1 MFMILLISCVLLG
14 PDQTPPR
21 ANPAPNADLEA
32 YQSMQAKAGRD
43 PAAHIRMALW
53 CEQHGLNA
61 EKMKHLALAV
71 LRDPQNTMAR
81 GLMGLLPNGGRWE
94 APEAVSARLRADELL
109 MARLAEYNRRRD
121 ELQAFENST
130 IPVGTT
136 VQNRW
141 ALHHPAAEVAAA
153 HARLG
158 VWCEQNGLK
167 PEATAH
173 FTQAVV
179 LDPYRDSAWK
189 HLGFVKHNGRWMDH
203 EQITAEEK
211 EAIEQTRAD
220 RLWEPQLKRWKAWLK
235 DEKRRD
241 QATTEMKS
249 VTDPHAVPAV
259 VRILA
264 QGNERDQMAAAQLL
278 GQIDIPSSTRAL
290 LQLAVFSASD
300 AVRAAATEA
309 FRRREPRDF
318 AGWLVDTI
326 RTPWQYRV
334 QPVGGP
340 GSPGAL
346 QIVTPR
352 FTMLRTYDAPP
363 AFTLSDQFYGY
374 VGYDVNG
381 LPVVVRGAEMNSMAK
396 LAALDARAPSGK
408 LHQLELRTQMLLA
421 EANLKAVDSQQR
433 LIADVNDIEA
443 ANAKAVAI
451 NQRIT
456 PILTTTLDAPDLK
469 NDEDAWKTWWYDRL
483 GYRYDPPPPVSLA
496 VDASPQYAP
505 PRIYSCFVA
514 GTPVRT
520 INGHQPIESVRV
532 GDRLLTQDVTT
543 GALSFQ
549 SVLVVHHNAP
559 AKTIRVALDN
569 GETIT
574 ASTYH
579 RFWQVGK
586 GWAMA
591 KQLQTGDTLRTL
603 GGIAR
608 VVSLEPGATVPVFN
622 LDVAGTRTFFVGMK
636 DALVHDNTLPNPHLE
651 PFDAVNRESLSVQLT
666 HPAGK

>member
-1 MFMILLISCVLLG
+1 MSMILLLSCALLG
-14 PDQTPPR
+14 SDQAPSR
-21 ANPAPNADLEA
+21 AGPAPNADLET
-32 YQSMQAKAGRD
+32 YQAIQAKAGRD

-53 CEQHGLNA
+53 CEQHGLKA
-61 EKMKHLALAV
+61 ERMKHLALAI
-71 LRDPQNTMAR
+71 LKDPQNAMAR
-81 GLMGLLPNGGRWE
+81 GLMGLLPNGDRWE
-94 APEAVSARLRADELL
+94 TPEAVSTRLRADELL

-121 ELQAFENST
+121 ELQAFENNT
-130 IPVGTT
+130 NPVGAT
-136 VQNRW
+136 VQSRW

-189 HLGFVKHNGRWMDH
+189 HLGLVKHNGHWMNR

-241 QATTEMKS
+241 QATTEITS

-278 GQIDIPSSTRAL
+278 GRIDIPASTRAL

-300 AVRAAATEA
+300 CVRATATEA
-309 FRRREPRDF
+309 IRRREARDF
-318 AGWLVDTI
+318 AGWLIDMI
-326 RTPWQYRV
+326 HTPWQYRV

-352 FTMLRTYDAPP
+352 FTMLRTYHAPP
-363 AFTLSDQFYGY
+363 AFTLSDQFFGY
-374 VGYDVNG
+374 IGYDANG

-396 LAALDARAPSGK
+396 LAALDARSPTGK

-433 LIADVNDIEA
+433 LIVDVNDIEA
-443 ANAKAVAI
+443 ANAEAVTI

-456 PILTTTLDAPDLK
+456 PILMTTLDAPDLK

-520 INGHQPIESVRV
+520 INGRQPIESIRV

-559 AKTIRVALDN
+559 ARTIRVALDS

-574 ASTYH
+574 ASAYH

-586 GWAMA
+586 GWTMA
-591 KQLQTGDTLRTL
+591 KQLQTGDILRTL

-636 DALVHDNTLPNPHLE
+636 DALVHDNTLPSSRLE
-651 PFDAVNRESLSVQLT
+651 PFDAVKPEGQAVQLT
-666 HPAGK
+666 HPEE

>member
-1 MFMILLISCVLLG
+1 MFMILLISCALLG

-21 ANPAPNADLEA
+21 ANLAASNADLET

-43 PAAHIRMALW
+43 PAAHVRMALW

-71 LRDPQNTMAR
+71 LRDPQNTLAR

-94 APEAVSARLRADELL
+94 APEAVSARLRADEAL

-121 ELQAFENST
+121 ELQAFENNT
-130 IPVGTT
+130 NPVGAS
-136 VQNRW
+136 VQKRW
-141 ALHHPAAEVAAA
+141 ALHHPAAEAAA

-189 HLGFVKHNGRWMDH
+189 HLGFVKHNGRWMNH

-211 EAIEQTRAD
+211 EALEQTRAD
-220 RLWEPQLKRWKAWLK
+220 RLWEPLLKRWKTWLK
-235 DEKRRD
+235 DDKRRD
-241 QATTEMKS
+241 QATTEMNS

-259 VRILA
+259 VQILA
-264 QGNERDQMAAAQLL
+264 QGNEREQMAAAQLL
-278 GQIDIPSSTRAL
+278 GRIDIPSSTRAL

-300 AVRAAATEA
+300 YVRATATEA
-309 FRRREPRDF
+309 IRRREPRDF
-318 AGWLVDTI
+318 AGWLIDFI

-363 AFTLSDQFYGY
+363 AFTLSDQFFGY
-374 VGYDVNG
+374 IGYDVNG
-381 LPVVVRGAEMNSMAK
+381 LPIVVRGAEMNSMAK
-396 LAALDARAPSGK
+396 LAALDARSPTGK

-443 ANAKAVAI
+443 ANAEAMAI

-456 PILTTTLDAPDLK
+456 PILTTTLGAPDLK
-469 NDEDAWKTWWYDRL
+469 NDEDAWKTWWYDQL
-483 GYRYDPPPPVSLA
+483 GYRYDPPPPVPLA

-520 INGHQPIESVRV
+520 IDGHQPIESVRV

-543 GALSFQ
+543 GALGFE

-591 KQLQTGDTLRTL
+591 KQLRNGDILRTL

-608 VVSLEPGATVPVFN
+608 VVSLEPGATIPVFN

-636 DALVHDNTLPNPHLE
+636 DALVHDNTLPASHQE
-651 PFDAVNRESLSVQLT
+651 PFDAVKGESLAVQVK

>member
-1 MFMILLISCVLLG
+1 M
-14 PDQTPPR
+14 
-21 ANPAPNADLEA
+21 
-32 YQSMQAKAGRD
+32 QSRTGRE

-71 LRDPQNTMAR
+71 LNDPQNTLGAWTAGAITQR
-81 GLMGLLPNGGRWE
+81 RQVGDPGGR
-94 APEAVSARLRADELL
+94 PVPGFRADERL

-121 ELQAFENST
+121 ELQALEKST
-130 IPVGTT
+130 IPAGTT

-141 ALHHPAAEVAAA
+141 AIHHPAAEVAAA

-189 HLGFVKHNGRWMDH
+189 HLGYVKHNGRWMNH
-203 EQITAEEK
+203 EQIAAEEK

-235 DEKRRD
+235 DEKRRG

-264 QGNERDQMAAAQLL
+264 QGNERDQMAATQLL

-290 LQLAVFSASD
+290 LRLAVFGASD
-300 AVRAAATEA
+300 SVRAAATEA
-309 FRRREPRDF
+309 IRRREPRDF
-318 AGWLVDTI
+318 AEWLIDYI

-374 VGYDVNG
+374 IGYDVNG

-396 LAALDARAPSGK
+396 LAALDARSPTGK
-408 LHQLELRTQMLLA
+408 LRQIELRTQMLWPRPTSRPS
-421 EANLKAVDSQQR
+421 NRSS
-433 LIADVNDIEA
+433 
-443 ANAKAVAI
+443 
-451 NQRIT
+451 
-456 PILTTTLDAPDLK
+456 
-469 NDEDAWKTWWYDRL
+469 
-483 GYRYDPPPPVSLA
+483 GS
-496 VDASPQYAP
+496 SPTSATSRRQTRRP
-505 PRIYSCFVA
+505 WRSTS
-514 GTPVRT
+514 GSR
-520 INGHQPIESVRV
+520 
-532 GDRLLTQDVTT
+532 
-543 GALSFQ
+543 Q
-549 SVLVVHHNAP
+549 S
-559 AKTIRVALDN
+559 
-569 GETIT
+569 
-574 ASTYH
+574 
-579 RFWQVGK
+579 
-586 GWAMA
+586 
-591 KQLQTGDTLRTL
+591 
-603 GGIAR
+603 
-608 VVSLEPGATVPVFN
+608 
-622 LDVAGTRTFFVGMK
+622 
-636 DALVHDNTLPNPHLE
+636 
-651 PFDAVNRESLSVQLT
+651 
-666 HPAGK
+666 

>member
-189 HLGFVKHNGRWMDH
+189 HLGVVKHNGRWMNH

-220 RLWEPQLKRWKAWLK
+220 RLWEPQLERWKAWLK